1 MVVYRKHQICKWLS
15 IKFCSIDLIIFFE
28 SMKMLTN
35 IFEPFKFQ
43 SMPGKITLNQ
53 SLIIQVSRR
62 IFFSASVASLYIGRY
77 VQVKPWVN
85 DEPRSLMTC
94 RMWPIRK
101 LMGPFAHSSFITKPL
116 ISHSTTKSWG
126 PSSNA
131 NCIAL
136 HNPRACT
143 LTWSFPVSILAHIA
157 QIQWHPLSLS
167 RQWSKN
173 PNPKI
178 AISATKRLFV
188 NLGTKGLFSVFSGLV
203 CLRWWSIVF

>member
-116 ISHSTTKSWG
+116 ISHSTTKSWS
-126 PSSNA
+126 PSSTA
-131 NCIAL
+131 KCITM
-136 HNPRACT
+136 HDTRACT
-143 LTWSFPVSILAHIA
+143 SIRSLPASILAHIA
-157 QIQWHPLSLS
+157 PTQWHSPSLTTT
-167 RQWSKN
+167 
-173 PNPKI
+173 PKP
-178 AISATKRLFV
+178 
-188 NLGTKGLFSVFSGLV
+188 
-203 CLRWWSIVF
+203 CP